1 MNEYKAKQVL
11 EQNHAVYNT
20 IASDFSRTR
29 GFLWA
34 DLRPLKKYAKDAQT
48 VVDIGCGNGRLYQ
61 LFSHVDI
68 NYIGIDFSENLV
80 TIARERFPQARFFVS
95 NMIKT
100 SLQDSIADVI
110 YCIAAFQHLPSK
122 EMRIQALQE
131 MRRVLKPGGTIVMM
145 NWNLFSDWAREK
157 YVSDG
162 SGDFFVPW
170 KNANQ
175 EVLGLR
181 YYHGFLLE
189 ELHDLATS
197 VGLSIVQ
204 QHYSKKGEVSSL
216 GPGENILTVMQASED
231 V

>member
-1 MNEYKAKQVL
+1 MNEYRAKQIL

-20 IASDFSRTR
+20 IAADFSRTR

-34 DLRPLKKYAKDAQT
+34 DLHPLKEYAKDVHT

-61 LFSHVDI
+61 LFSHMDV
-68 NYIGIDFSENLV
+68 NYIGIDFSEELV
-80 TIARERFPQARFFVS
+80 AIARNRFPGARFFVS

-100 SLQDSIADVI
+100 SLQDSMADVI
-110 YCIAAFQHLPSK
+110 YCIAAFQHLPSR

-131 MRRVLKPGGTIVMM
+131 MRRVLKPGGSIVMM

-157 YVSDG
+157 YESDG

-170 KNANQ
+170 KNEEK

-189 ELHDLATS
+189 ELHELVQS
-197 VGLSIVQ
+197 VGLNIVK
-204 QHYSKKGEVSSL
+204 QHYCKKGEVSSL
-216 GPGENILTVMQASED
+216 GPGENIITVMRAAED